1 MMEGDNPP
9 CEILLCTEKEQ
20 QMVEYG
26 LSGMNNQL
34 FVSNHMLNL
43 PNKEQLEE
51 FLLRQ
56 MREINI

>member
-1 MMEGDNPP
+1 MEGDNPP
-9 CEILLCTEKEQ
+9 CGILLCTEKEQ
-20 QMVEYG
+20 QMVECV

-34 FVSNHMLNL
+34 FVSNYIMNL
-43 PNKEQLEE
+43 PNKEQFEE

>member
-1 MMEGDNPP
+1 MEGDNPP
-9 CEILLCTEKEQ
+9 CGILLCTEKEQ
-20 QMVEYG
+20 QMVEYV

-34 FVSNHMLNL
+34 FVSNYMLNL
-43 PNKEQLEE
+43 PNKEQFEE

>member
-9 CEILLCTEKEQ
+9 CGILLCTEKEQ
-20 QMVEYG
+20 QMVEYV

-34 FVSNHMLNL
+34 FVSNYMLNL
-43 PNKEQLEE
+43 PNKEQFEE

>member
-1 MMEGDNPP
+1 MEGDNPP
-9 CEILLCTEKEQ
+9 CGILLCTEKEQ
-20 QMVEYG
+20 QMVEYV

-34 FVSNHMLNL
+34 FVSNYMLDL
-43 PNKEQLEE
+43 PNKEQFEE